1 MQAPELP
8 DDEADR
14 IATLHALKILDT
26 PRDDRFDRYTRISA
40 RIFDMPIAVVSL
52 VDRYRQWFKS
62 AEGLDAEETPRNI
75 SFCGHAILGDDI
87 FEVQNARRDPR
98 FRDNPLVVDKPNI
111 RFYAGAPLE
120 APNGHKLGTLCIMD
134 RVPRRLSSEEKT
146 MLKNLADMV
155 IDEMVKYVDIETGLG
170 NRNSLQA
177 SGAKCFLAPPADR
190 RFSLL
195 LFNLGDAPVS
205 KGDTG
210 SALPSGEKFARLLQE
225 HFPTA
230 RSWAHL
236 GGNDFC
242 VLLEDDGS
250 FDETLA
256 TSRLCAHTREVFFAP
271 EGEEAFSA
279 FVGRV
284 PYDPQKHTSIDDML
298 READSMFFR
307 REKQQVPETA
317 EKNRRS
323 TP

>member
-8 DDEADR
+8 DNEADR
-14 IATLHALKILDT
+14 VATLHALKILDT

-87 FEVQNARRDPR
+87 FEVQNARRDAR

-134 RVPRRLSSEEKT
+134 RVPRKLSSEEKT

-155 IDEMVKYVDIETGLG
+155 IDEMVKYIDIETGLG

-177 SGAKCFLAPPADR
+177 DGAKCFLAPPADR

-195 LFNLGDAPVS
+195 LFNLGDAMVS
-205 KGDTG
+205 QGDTG
-210 SALPSGEKFARLLQE
+210 SPLSSGERFARLLHE
-225 HFPTA
+225 HFPAA
-230 RSWAHL
+230 RSSVHL

-242 VLLEDDGS
+242 VLLEYDES
-250 FDETLA
+250 FDEILA
-256 TSRLCAHTREVFFAP
+256 INRLEANTRDIFRSA
-271 EGEEAFSA
+271 EGKDESSV

-284 PYDPQKHTSIDDML
+284 SYDPQKHVSIDDML

-307 REKQQVPETA
+307 REKPA
-317 EKNRRS
+317 GD
-323 TP
+323 